1 MFTLGGMLFHAYIIK
16 INPLT
21 MFPNYKKK
29 LWWKVP
35 DGWEDLG
42 LVEPVRSISPTGQAI
57 ISTDYHVLCGKDL
70 SIGREDGKAFRF
82 CKRCLV
88 KL

>member
-1 MFTLGGMLFHAYIIK
+1 
-16 INPLT
+16 

-42 LVEPVRSISPTGQAI
+42 VINGLKSLGKNGATIT
-57 ISTDYHVLCGKDL
+57 STEAHAVCNDFVN
-70 SIGREDGKAFRF
+70 IGREDGKAFRF